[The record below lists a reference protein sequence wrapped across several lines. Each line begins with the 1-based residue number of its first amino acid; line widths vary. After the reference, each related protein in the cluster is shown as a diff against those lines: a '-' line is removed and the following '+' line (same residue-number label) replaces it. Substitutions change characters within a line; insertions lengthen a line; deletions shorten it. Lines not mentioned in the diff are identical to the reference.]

1 MDFKEI
7 KKLVKLLK
15 EEDLAVLS
23 ISDNDTHIHIEQK
36 GTGTVVQT
44 AAENNES
51 SAAAETKG
59 ESSGLIEITAGQI
72 GTFYNQKDENSEE
85 PFVAVGDEIAKG
97 DQVGF
102 IEAMKVFNDVKSD
115 VTGVVEEIKAA
126 NGDAVE
132 FGDVLVLVR
141 PEEA

>member
-1 MDFKEI
+1 MNYKEI

-23 ISDNDTHIHIEQK
+23 ISDDNTHIHIEQK
-36 GTGTVVQT
+36 GTVISDQPAAISNNEP
-44 AAENNES
+44 AAEVSEKS
-51 SAAAETKG
+51 SE
-59 ESSGLIEITAGQI
+59 LLEITAGQI

-85 PFVAVGDEIAKG
+85 VFVTVGDKIEKG

-102 IEAMKVFNDVKSD
+102 IEAMKVFNDVKSN
-115 VTGVVEEIKAA
+115 VSGVVKEIKID

-132 FGDVLVLVR
+132 FGDVLLLVR

>member
-23 ISDNDTHIHIEQK
+23 ISDEDTHIHIEQK
-36 GTGTVVQT
+36 GEAVSAEPAPQGDSGAAAVQK
-44 AAENNES
+44 EES
-51 SAAAETKG
+51 SDLA
-59 ESSGLIEITAGQI
+59 EITAGQI
-72 GTFYNQKDENSEE
+72 GTFYNQKDENSDET
-85 PFVAVGDEIAKG
+85 FVSVGDKIKKG

-102 IEAMKVFNDVKSD
+102 IEAMKVFNDVKTD
-115 VTGVVEEIKAA
+115 VSGVVEEIAVA

-132 FGDVLVLVR
+132 FGDVLIRIR

>member
-1 MDFKEI
+1 MNYEEI

-15 EEDLAVLS
+15 DEDLAVLS
-23 ISDNDTHIHIEQK
+23 VSDNDTHIHIEQK
-36 GTGTVVQT
+36 DGGAV
-44 AAENNES
+44 AGES
-51 SAAAETKG
+51 TPAAAQPAEPEEK
-59 ESSGLIEITAGQI
+59 SSGLIEITAGQI

-85 PFVAVGDEIAKG
+85 TFVSEGDKISKG
-97 DQVGF
+97 NQIGF

-115 VTGVVEEIKAA
+115 VSGTIEEIVVS

-132 FGDVLVLVR
+132 FGDVLIRVR

>member
-23 ISDNDTHIHIEQK
+23 ISDEDTHIHIEQK
-36 GTGTVVQT
+36 GEAVSAEHAPQGGSGAAAVQK
-44 AAENNES
+44 EES
-51 SAAAETKG
+51 SDLA
-59 ESSGLIEITAGQI
+59 EITAGQI
-72 GTFYNQKDENSEE
+72 GTFYNQKDENSDET
-85 PFVAVGDEIAKG
+85 FVSVGDKIKKG

-115 VTGVVEEIKAA
+115 VSGVVEEIAVA

-132 FGDVLVLVR
+132 FGDVLIRIR

>member
-1 MDFKEI
+1 MNYKEI

-15 EEDLAVLS
+15 EEDLGVLS
-23 ISDNDTHIHIEQK
+23 ISDDNTHIHIEQK
-36 GTGTVVQT
+36 GTVISDQPAAISNNEP
-44 AAENNES
+44 AAEVSEKS
-51 SAAAETKG
+51 SE
-59 ESSGLIEITAGQI
+59 LLEITAGQI

-85 PFVAVGDEIAKG
+85 VFVTVGDKIEKG

-102 IEAMKVFNDVKSD
+102 IEAMKVFNDVKSN
-115 VTGVVEEIKAA
+115 VSGVVEEIKID

-132 FGDVLVLVR
+132 FGDVLLLVR

>member
-36 GTGTVVQT
+36 GAVISSGPASQNNAVP
-44 AAENNES
+44 AAEQNDK
-51 SAAAETKG
+51 T
-59 ESSGLIEITAGQI
+59 SGLIEITAGQI
-72 GTFYNQKDENSEE
+72 GTFYNYKDENSDET
-85 PFVAVGDEIAKG
+85 FVSEGDKIAKG
-97 DQVGF
+97 DQIGF
-102 IEAMKVFNDVKSD
+102 IEAMKVFNDVKSE
-115 VTGVVEEIKAA
+115 VAGVVEEITLA

-132 FGDVLVLVR
+132 FGDVLIRVR

>member
-1 MDFKEI
+1 MNYKEI

-23 ISDNDTHIHIEQK
+23 ISDDNTHIHIEQK
-36 GTGTVVQT
+36 GTVISDQPAAISNNVP
-44 AAENNES
+44 AAEVSEKS
-51 SAAAETKG
+51 SE
-59 ESSGLIEITAGQI
+59 LLEITAGQI
-72 GTFYNQKDENSEE
+72 GTFYNQRDENSEE
-85 PFVAVGDEIAKG
+85 VFVTVGDKIEKG

-102 IEAMKVFNDVKSD
+102 IEAMKVFNDVKSN
-115 VTGVVEEIKAA
+115 VSGVVEEIKID

-132 FGDVLVLVR
+132 FGDVLLLVR

>member
-23 ISDNDTHIHIEQK
+23 ISDEDTHIYIEQK
-36 GTGTVVQT
+36 GEAVSAEPAPQRDSGAAAVQK
-44 AAENNES
+44 EES
-51 SAAAETKG
+51 SDLA
-59 ESSGLIEITAGQI
+59 EITAGQI
-72 GTFYNQKDENSEE
+72 GTFYNQKDENSDET
-85 PFVAVGDEIAKG
+85 FVSVGDKIKKG

-115 VTGVVEEIKAA
+115 VSGVVEEIAVA

-132 FGDVLVLVR
+132 FGDVLIRIR

>member
-7 KKLVKLLK
+7 KKLIKLLK

-36 GTGTVVQT
+36 GAVISSEPASQNNAVP
-44 AAENNES
+44 AAEQNG
-51 SAAAETKG
+51 K
-59 ESSGLIEITAGQI
+59 SSGLIEITAGQI
-72 GTFYNQKDENSEE
+72 GTFYNYKDENSDET
-85 PFVAVGDEIAKG
+85 FVSEGDKIAKG
-97 DQVGF
+97 DQIGF
-102 IEAMKVFNDVKSD
+102 IEAMKVFNDVKSE
-115 VTGVVEEIKAA
+115 VAGVVEEITLA

-132 FGDVLVLVR
+132 FGDVLIRVR

>member
-1 MDFKEI
+1 MNYKEI

-23 ISDNDTHIHIEQK
+23 ISDDNTHIHIEQK
-36 GTGTVVQT
+36 GTVISDQPAAISNNEP
-44 AAENNES
+44 AAEVSEKS
-51 SAAAETKG
+51 SE
-59 ESSGLIEITAGQI
+59 LLEITAGQI
-72 GTFYNQKDENSEE
+72 GTFYNQKEE
-85 PFVAVGDEIAKG
+85 KREELVVTVGDKIEKG

-102 IEAMKVFNDVKSD
+102 IEAMKVFNDVKSN
-115 VTGVVEEIKAA
+115 VSGVVEEIKID

-132 FGDVLVLVR
+132 FGDVLLLVR

>member
-23 ISDNDTHIHIEQK
+23 ISDDDTHIHIEQRGAAVSAEPVTK
-36 GTGTVVQT
+36 DSIPEAVQ
-44 AAENNES
+44 NES
-51 SAAAETKG
+51 SSE
-59 ESSGLIEITAGQI
+59 LVEITAGQI
-72 GTFYNQKDENSEE
+72 GTFYNQKDENSKET
-85 PFVAVGDEIAKG
+85 FISAGDKIAEG
-97 DQVGF
+97 DQIGF
-102 IEAMKVFNDVKSD
+102 IEAMKVFNDVKSSAA
-115 VTGVVEEIKAA
+115 GVVEEITVA

-132 FGDVLVLVR
+132 FGDVLIRVR